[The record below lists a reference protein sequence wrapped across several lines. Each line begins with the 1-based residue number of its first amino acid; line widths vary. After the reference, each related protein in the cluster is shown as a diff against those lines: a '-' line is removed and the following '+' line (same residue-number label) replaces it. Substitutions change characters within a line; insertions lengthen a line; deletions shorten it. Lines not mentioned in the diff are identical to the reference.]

1 MIAQH
6 FVDRPVFAIVI
17 SVVITLV
24 GGISLLTLPIDQY
37 PYITPPA
44 VKISTSYPGA
54 TAVTAAESVAAP
66 LEEEIN
72 GVPNMT
78 YMRSQSTRSGSVN
91 ISVTF
96 EVGTN
101 PDLAA
106 VDVQNSAKQANSV
119 LPADV
124 AQEGVSIEK
133 EASVELLKIALT
145 SDDPKYDDIYLSN
158 YVSININAALRR
170 IPGVGRIR
178 NTGAR
183 RYAMRVW
190 LRPDRMTAFG
200 LTTGDVLSAIRE
212 QNASAAAG
220 QLGTQPG
227 NADLNLTLPVATGG
241 RLSTAQEFSRIVVR
255 ASPDGSLIRLR
266 DIARVELGAQAYR
279 LQSQIDGKDAAI
291 IQVFLLPGAN
301 ALEVADRVKATL
313 DELSQ
318 QFPQGID
325 WTVWYDSSTFIK
337 ASIYEVLI
345 TLVEALILVMLVVY
359 VFLQRW
365 RATLIPA
372 LAVPVSIVGTFA
384 AMAAMGFTVNT
395 VNLLALVLAI
405 GIVVDDA
412 IVVVEN
418 VERLMK
424 DEGLSPRDATK
435 KAMSE
440 LTGAL
445 VATSLV
451 LAAVFVPVSF
461 LSGVNGIMYREF
473 ALSIT
478 VAVLIST
485 LVALTLSPAL
495 TAALLRPDF
504 QPSEAK
510 LFRWVDR
517 MLDKGGA
524 KYTEVVSGTLRKSGR
539 TLAVFA
545 VMMIAALLIFRA
557 MPASFMPSEDQGRFF
572 VDLQL
577 PDGASVTRSRR
588 IASEA
593 QQIVQNH
600 PAVRHVFSLAGE
612 SKRNGADDSAAYL
625 EVILRDWDERSGEG
639 YSVDRVIA
647 DLRPQLNTLIE
658 PAISMFKPPAIAG
671 LGSGA
676 GVDMELQDRSGSNLA
691 GLGEMAGAL
700 SAQVAARPEVAEMTS
715 ALKPEVPI
723 YQLQV
728 DRAKAKALGVP
739 LNDIYATMNVLTG
752 STRVNDFNLYGRV
765 YRVTAQAE
773 EGFRDRPDSLS
784 YYSVRSSSGHMVPL
798 NVLATLERT
807 TGPAAVVRHNLFS
820 SASLSAIPATG
831 YTSGDVI
838 DAIRE
843 ESGAVLPPNMSYEWT
858 GITFQQIQSE
868 GQLGIALMLAAVFA
882 LLFLAALYENWTMPI
897 AVMLIAPIAMFGGLL
912 ASSMR
917 GLQNDLFFQI
927 AFIALIGLAA
937 KNSILIVEFAKQLT
951 DRGMSA
957 RDAALESAKLR
968 FRPIMMT
975 AFSFILGVM
984 PLVISTGP
992 GSVSRQTL
1000 STTILGGMVAA
1011 TTVGII
1017 LVPLFF
1023 VLCARMTRARAGQT
1037 VDA

>member
-6 FVDRPVFAIVI
+6 FVDRPVFATVI

-24 GGISLLTLPIDQY
+24 GTISLLTLPIDQY

-44 VKISTSYPGA
+44 VRIATSYPGA

-72 GVPNMT
+72 GVPNMI
-78 YMRSQSTRSGSVN
+78 YLRSQSTRSGGVN
-91 ISVTF
+91 ITVTF
-96 EVGTN
+96 DVGTN

-106 VDVQNSAKQANSV
+106 VDVQNSAKQADSI

-133 EASVELLKIALT
+133 DASVELLKIALT

-158 YVSININAALRR
+158 YVTININGALRR

-183 RYAMRVW
+183 RYAMRIW
-190 LRPDRMTAFG
+190 LRPDRMTGFG
-200 LTTGDVLSAIRE
+200 LTTSDVLNAIRE

-220 QLGTQPG
+220 QLGAQPG
-227 NADLNLTLPVATGG
+227 NEDLNLTLPVSTEG
-241 RLSTAQEFSRIVVR
+241 RLSSALEFSNIVVR
-255 ASPDGSLIRLR
+255 ASADGSLIRLR
-266 DIARVELGAQAYR
+266 DIARVELGAQSYR
-279 LQSQIDGKDAAI
+279 LESKIDGKDAAI

-301 ALEVADRVKATL
+301 ALEVADRVKEELAI
-313 DELSQ
+313 LSQ

-325 WTVWYDSSTFIK
+325 WTVWYDASTFIK
-337 ASIYEVLI
+337 ASIYEVLV
-345 TLVEALILVMLVVY
+345 TLVEALILVMLVVFA
-359 VFLQRW
+359 FLQRW

-451 LAAVFVPVSF
+451 LAAVFVPISF

-473 ALSIT
+473 ALTIT
-478 VAVLIST
+478 VSVLIST
-485 LVALTLSPAL
+485 VVALTLSPAL
-495 TAALLRPDF
+495 CAALLKPDHEP
-504 QPSEAK
+504 PSSRVFVWINDMLE
-510 LFRWVDR
+510 RGGRIYSDWVQ
-517 MLDKGGA
+517 
-524 KYTEVVSGTLRKSGR
+524 KS
-539 TLAVFA
+539 LIKQKNAFALFA
-545 VMMIAALLIFRA
+545 VMLVAAFFLFRA
-557 MPASFMPSEDQGRFF
+557 LPTGFMPGEDQGRFF
-572 VDLQL
+572 IDLQL
-577 PDGASVTRSRR
+577 PDGASVTRSRE
-588 IASEA
+588 IANEA
-593 QQIVQNH
+593 QSIVQAH
-600 PAVRHVFSLAGE
+600 PAVAHVFSLAGE
-612 SKRNGADDSAAYL
+612 SKRNGSDDSAANL
-625 EVILRDWDERSGEG
+625 EVILKDWDERSAEG
-639 YSVDRVIA
+639 YGVARVMGELKPELDRI
-647 DLRPQLNTLIE
+647 IE
-658 PAISMFKPPAIAG
+658 PRISMFQPPAIAG

-676 GVDMELQDRSGSNLA
+676 GVDLELQDRSGSNLA
-691 GLGEMAGAL
+691 GLGGMAETLNAR
-700 SAQVAARPEVAEMTS
+700 VAARPEVAEMVS
-715 ALKPEVPI
+715 SLKPEVPL
-723 YQLQV
+723 YLLNV

-739 LNDIYATMNVLTG
+739 LSDIYSTMNVLTG
-752 STRVNDFNLYGRV
+752 SVRVNDFNLFGRV

-773 EGFRDRPDSLS
+773 EGYRDRPDSLA
-784 YYSVRSSSGHMVPL
+784 YYTVRSNSGSMVPL
-798 NVLATLERT
+798 NVLAHLDRT
-807 TGPAAVVRHNLFS
+807 TGPAAIVRYNLFS
-820 SASLSAIPATG
+820 SASISGTPAPG
-831 YTSGDVI
+831 YASGDVI
-838 DAIRE
+838 RAIE
-843 ESGAVLPPNMSYEWT
+843 EEAADILPPNMSYEWT
-858 GITFQQIQSE
+858 GITYQQIRSE
-868 GQLGIALMLAAVFA
+868 GQLGIALVLAAVFA
-882 LLFLAALYENWTMPI
+882 LLFLAALYENWAMPV
-897 AVMLIAPIAMFGGLL
+897 AVLLIAPVAMLGALV

-917 GLQNDLFFQI
+917 GLENDLFFQI

-937 KNSILIVEFAKQLT
+937 KNSILIVEFAKQLL
-951 DRGMSA
+951 DQGKSA
-957 RDAALESAKLR
+957 FDAALESAKLR

-984 PLVISTGP
+984 PLVLSTGP
-992 GSVSRQTL
+992 GSISRQTL
-1000 STTILGGMVAA
+1000 STAILGGMLLA
-1011 TTVGII
+1011 TTVGIV

-1023 VLCARMTRARAGQT
+1023 MACTRLARKKPAEASGE
-1037 VDA
+1037 

>member
-1 MIAQH
+1 MIAH
-6 FVDRPVFAIVI
+6 FFVDRPVFATVV

-24 GGISLLTLPIDQY
+24 GGIALLVLPIDQY

-54 TAVTAAESVAAP
+54 TAITAAESVAAP

-72 GVPNMT
+72 GVPNMI
-78 YMRSQSTRSGSVN
+78 YMRSQSSRTGSVN
-91 ISVTF
+91 ITVTF
-96 EVGTN
+96 DVGSN

-133 EASVELLKIALT
+133 DASVELLKIALT

-158 YVSININAALRR
+158 YVTINVNGALRR

-183 RYAMRVW
+183 RYAMRIW
-190 LRPDRMTAFG
+190 LRPDRMSAFG
-200 LTTGDVLSAIRE
+200 LTTTDVLNAVRE

-220 QLGTQPG
+220 QLGAQPG
-227 NADLNLTLPVATGG
+227 NEDLSLTLPVSTQG
-241 RLSTAQEFSRIVVR
+241 RLSSALEFSRIVVR

-279 LQSQIDGKDAAI
+279 LESKLDGKNAAI
-291 IQVFLLPGAN
+291 IQAYLLPGAN
-301 ALEVADRVKATL
+301 ALEVADRVKQTL
-313 DELSQ
+313 DGLAQ

-325 WTVWYDSSTFIK
+325 WDVWYDSSTFIK
-337 ASIYEVLI
+337 ASIYEVMI
-345 TLVEALILVMLVVY
+345 TLIEALLLVMLVVFL
-359 VFLQRW
+359 FLQRW

-384 AMAAMGFTVNT
+384 AMAVMGFTVNT

-418 VERLMK
+418 VERLMR
-424 DEGLSPRDATK
+424 DEGLSPRDATR

-485 LVALTLSPAL
+485 VVALTLSPAL
-495 TAALLRPDF
+495 CAALLKPDVEPPKWRGF
-504 QPSEAK
+504 LWINTVLERSGERYTAAVSWVIGKRTPSLLVFGATMIGAML
-510 LFRWVDR
+510 LFR
-517 MLDKGGA
+517 
-524 KYTEVVSGTLRKSGR
+524 
-539 TLAVFA
+539 
-545 VMMIAALLIFRA
+545 AL
-557 MPASFMPSEDQGRFF
+557 PTGFMPGEDQGRFF

-588 IASEA
+588 IAVEA
-593 QQIVQNH
+593 QEIVQAH

-612 SKRNGADDSAAYL
+612 SKRNGSDDSAAYL
-625 EVILRDWDERSGEG
+625 EVILEDWDIRSRDG
-639 YSVDRVIA
+639 YSVKRVMRE
-647 DLRPQLNTLIE
+647 LEPELNTLIE
-658 PAISMFKPPAIAG
+658 PLISLFEPPAIAG

-676 GVDMELQDRSGSNLA
+676 GVDLELQDRSGSNLV
-691 GLGEMAGAL
+691 GLGEMAVAL
-700 SAQVAARPEVAEMTS
+700 SNQVEARREVAQMTS
-715 ALKPEVPI
+715 SLKPLVPL
-723 YQLQV
+723 YLLNV
-728 DRAKAKALGVP
+728 DRSKAKAIGVP
-739 LNDIYATMNVLTG
+739 LSDIYSTMNVLTG
-752 STRVNDFNLYGRV
+752 STRVNDFNLFGRV

-773 EGFRDRPDSLS
+773 EGYRDRPDSLS
-784 YYSVRSSSGHMVPL
+784 YYSVRSNSGSMVPL
-798 NVLATLERT
+798 NVLASLERT

-820 SASLSAIPATG
+820 AASISGIPAPG
-831 YTSGDVI
+831 YTTGDVI
-838 DAIRE
+838 KAISE
-843 ESGAVLPPNMSYEWT
+843 EAEKLLPSTMGYEWT
-858 GITFQQIQSE
+858 GITFQQIRSE
-868 GQLGIALMLAAVFA
+868 GQLGIAMVLACVFA
-882 LLFLAALYENWTMPI
+882 ILFLAALYENWSMPV
-897 AVMLIAPIAMFGGLL
+897 AVLLIAPIAMLGALL
-912 ASSMR
+912 ASLAR
-917 GLQNDLFFQI
+917 GLDNDLFFQI

-937 KNSILIVEFAKQLT
+937 KNSILIVEFAKQLV
-951 DRGMSA
+951 DEGRSVA
-957 RDAALESAKLR
+957 DAALESARLR

-984 PLVISTGP
+984 PLVLSSGP
-992 GSVSRQTL
+992 GSISRQTL
-1000 STTILGGMVAA
+1000 STAILGGMLTA
-1011 TTVGII
+1011 TTIGII

-1023 VLCARMTRARAGQT
+1023 VVCSRPARSPAPEAQ
-1037 VDA
+1037 DA

>member
-6 FVDRPVFAIVI
+6 FIDRPVFATVI

-24 GGISLLTLPIDQY
+24 GTIALLTLPIDQY
-37 PYITPPA
+37 PYVTPPA

-54 TAVTAAESVAAP
+54 TAITAAESVAAP

-72 GVPNMT
+72 GVPNMI
-78 YMRSQSTRSGSVN
+78 YMRSQSTRTGGVN
-91 ISVTF
+91 ITVTF
-96 EVGTN
+96 DVGSN

-106 VDVQNSAKQANSV
+106 VDVQNSAKQANAV

-133 EASVELLKIALT
+133 DASVELLKIALT
-145 SDDPKYDDIYLSN
+145 SDDPRYDDIYLSN
-158 YVSININAALRR
+158 YVTININGALRR

-178 NTGAR
+178 NTGGR
-183 RYAMRVW
+183 RYAMRIW

-200 LTTGDVLSAIRE
+200 LTTTDVLNAVRE

-220 QLGTQPG
+220 QLGAQPG
-227 NADLNLTLPVATGG
+227 DEEINITLPVSTGG
-241 RLSTAQEFSRIVVR
+241 RLSSALEFSRIVVR
-255 ASPDGSLIRLR
+255 ASHDGSLIRLR

-279 LQSQIDGKDAAI
+279 LESKLDGKNAAI
-291 IQVFLLPGAN
+291 IQVYLLPGAN
-301 ALEVADRVKATL
+301 ALEVADSVKRTL
-313 DELSQ
+313 DGLSQ

-325 WTVWYDSSTFIK
+325 WNVWYDSSTFIK
-337 ASIYEVLI
+337 ASIYEVLL
-345 TLVEALILVMLVVY
+345 TLVEALVLVMLVVFL
-359 VFLQRW
+359 FLQRW

-424 DEGLSPRDATK
+424 DEGLSPRDATS
-435 KAMSE
+435 KAMKE

-461 LSGVNGIMYREF
+461 LAGVNGIMYREF

-495 TAALLRPDF
+495 CAALLRPDF
-504 QPSEAK
+504 KPPDWRLFNWINGSLERAGVRYTAAVSSTLQRQK
-510 LFRWVDR
+510 L
-517 MLDKGGA
+517 
-524 KYTEVVSGTLRKSGR
+524 S
-539 TLAVFA
+539 
-545 VMMIAALLIFRA
+545 LLIFAAMMIIAVLLFRA
-557 MPASFMPSEDQGRFF
+557 LPAGFMPAEDQGRFF

-588 IASEA
+588 IALEA
-593 QQIVQNH
+593 QELVQAH
-600 PAVRHVFSLAGE
+600 PAVKHVFSLAGE
-612 SKRNGADDSAAYL
+612 SKRNGSDDSAAYL
-625 EVILRDWDERSGEG
+625 EVILEDWDVRSQDG
-639 YSVDRVIA
+639 YSVKRVMQ
-647 DLRPQLNTLIE
+647 DLEPELNTMIE
-658 PAISMFKPPAIAG
+658 PLVSMFEPPAIAG

-676 GVDMELQDRSGSNLA
+676 GVDLELQDRSGSNLI
-691 GLGEMAGAL
+691 GLGEMAVAL
-700 SAQVAARPEVAEMTS
+700 SRQVEARKEVAQMS
-715 ALKPEVPI
+715 SSLKPQVPL
-723 YQLQV
+723 YMLNV

-739 LNDIYATMNVLTG
+739 LSDIYGTMNVLTG
-752 STRVNDFNLYGRV
+752 SARVNDFNLFGRV
-765 YRVTAQAE
+765 YRVSAQAE
-773 EGFRDRPDSLS
+773 KGFRDRPDSLS
-784 YYSVRSSSGHMVPL
+784 YYSVRSDNGSMVPL
-798 NVLATLERT
+798 NVLASLERT
-807 TGPAAVVRHNLFS
+807 TGPAAVVRYNLFS
-820 SASLSAIPATG
+820 AASISGIPAPG
-831 YTSGDVI
+831 FTSGDVI
-838 DAIRE
+838 DAITE
-843 ESGAVLPPNMSYEWT
+843 EAQELLPPTMGYEWT

-868 GQLGIALMLAAVFA
+868 GQLGIAMVLACVFA
-882 LLFLAALYENWTMPI
+882 LLFLAALYENWAMPV
-897 AVMLIAPIAMFGGLL
+897 AVLLITPIAMLGALL
-912 ASSMR
+912 ASLAR
-917 GLQNDLFFQI
+917 GLDNDLFFQI

-937 KNSILIVEFAKQLT
+937 KNSILIVEFAKQLV
-951 DRGMSA
+951 DEGHSA
-957 RDAALESAKLR
+957 FDAALESARLR

-984 PLVISTGP
+984 PLVLSSGP
-992 GSVSRQTL
+992 GSLSRQTL
-1000 STTILGGMVAA
+1000 STAILGGMITA
-1011 TTVGII
+1011 TSIGII

-1023 VLCARMTRARAGQT
+1023 AVCLRMSAKGVKVPAS
-1037 VDA
+1037 A